1 MSEQTTETLRE
12 TKHESFATML
22 EENLSG
28 VIMQP
33 GELITADVVEAD
45 DNYVIVSAGLK
56 SDAEI
61 PAAEFKNAAGELT
74 VKVGDQVEVTL
85 EAVEDG
91 FGQTRMSRERALRTR
106 AWGELTR
113 AFEDNT
119 VVRGVITGKVKGGFT
134 VEIQTLRA
142 FLPGS
147 LVDVRP
153 VKDSAYIEGRELE
166 FKIIKLDQHRNNI
179 VVSRRAIVENELTEE
194 REKLLGTLEEGQVVK
209 GVVKNLTEYGA
220 FVNLGGLDGLLHI
233 TDMAWRR
240 VKHPSEVLGVG
251 DEIEARVLKF
261 DREAC
266 RVSLGLKQ
274 LGEDPWLDLSRRHP
288 LGSRLF
294 GKVTNITD
302 YGAFVEIEDGV
313 EGLVHLSEM
322 NWTNRNIHPSRVCHV
337 GDEVEVMVLDIDP
350 ERRRVSLGMK
360 QCTPNPW
367 EEFAAAHKKGDTITG
382 RIRSITDFGVF
393 IGIEGGIDG
402 LVHLSD
408 LSWDRPGGEVVTEF
422 KKGNEL
428 TVVVLAVDAGRERIS
443 LGLKQVTEDPFVVF
457 VSQHGK
463 GSAVRGTVKEVTAKG
478 ASVAL
483 APGVDGYLRAAEIA
497 RERVEDAR
505 TALNKGD
512 AIEAKITSID
522 RKDRHISLSIK
533 VRETELE
540 GEAAQEYKARDVDLG
555 GAKLGDKL
563 KARLGAPTVDALAD
577 SAGDGE
583 AGSGGGAGEVGAGDG
598 AAGDAVTP
606 SRHPRSPLSGG
617 GDGEAG
623 AGGGDGDDAGDG
635 AAAGDGAGAGAAAD
649 DSAMAAAA
657 ESTDQA
663 QESPEADKAV

>member
-1 MSEQTTETLRE
+1 MTEQTTTQSLRE
-12 TKHESFATML
+12 TPPTPPESFAALL

-33 GELITADVVEAD
+33 GELITADVIEAGD
-45 DNYVIVSAGLK
+45 DYVIVSAGLK

-74 VKVGDQVEVTL
+74 VQVGDQVEVTL

-91 FGQTRMSRERALRTR
+91 FGNTRMSRERALRTR
-106 AWGELTR
+106 AWGELTQ
-113 AFEDNT
+113 AFEDST
-119 VVRGVITGKVKGGFT
+119 VVHGVITGKVKGGFT
-134 VEIQTLRA
+134 VEIKTLRA

-153 VKDSAYIEGRELE
+153 VKDAAYIEGRELE
-166 FKIIKLDQHRNNI
+166 FKIIKLDQGRNNI

-194 REKLLGTLEEGQVVK
+194 REKLLNTLEEGQIVK

-261 DREAC
+261 DREQS

-274 LGEDPWLDLSRRHP
+274 LGEDPWLDLARRQP
-288 LGSRLF
+288 VGSRLF

-302 YGAFVEIEDGV
+302 YGAFVEIEEGV

-322 NWTNRNIHPSRVCHV
+322 NWTNRNIHPSKVCHV

-367 EEFAAAHKKGDTITG
+367 EEFATAHKKGDVITG
-382 RIRSITDFGVF
+382 RIRSITDFGIF

-408 LSWDRPGGEVVTEF
+408 LSWDRPGNEVVTEF

-457 VSQHGK
+457 VTTNGK
-463 GSAVRGTVKEVTAKG
+463 GSAVKGAVREVTAKG
-478 ASVAL
+478 ATVKL
-483 APGVDGYLRAAEIA
+483 APGVEGYLRASEIS
-497 RERVEDAR
+497 RERIEDAR
-505 TALNKGD
+505 SALNKGD
-512 AIEAKITSID
+512 EIEAKITSID

-540 GEAAQEYKARDVDLG
+540 GEAAQEYKARDVALG

-563 KARLGAPTVDALAD
+563 KEQLGKQTEPAA
-577 SAGDGE
+577 GE
-583 AGSGGGAGEVGAGDG
+583 AS
-598 AAGDAVTP
+598 
-606 SRHPRSPLSGG
+606 
-617 GDGEAG
+617 
-623 AGGGDGDDAGDG
+623 
-635 AAAGDGAGAGAAAD
+635 AAAESAAAAD
-649 DSAMAAAA
+649 DGAGVVGESAEESTAESAAANSVDDSA
-657 ESTDQA
+657 AANQTDGDATVAATEPADQP
-663 QESPEADKAV
+663 QPEPEASKGT